1 MPLGMGY
8 TVEGQLTGEEK
19 HGGIQ
24 IQVFEPKPGLFSDTS
39 RHERRYMNSEMVME
53 CCEAA
58 SMGLGAGGKM
68 KQDIYPDPHGVETW
82 DTENFGK
89 AYIHI
94 VNSMDF
100 REITGLEPPVTPIS
114 ARDERDYLREVF
126 IRMLLHSEERG
137 PHASGLAWLKT
148 DGNHRIFKRPMRA
161 HELVYEKP
169 FQELLGQVDNE
180 TTVLMGHT
188 RWRTRGNE
196 FNNRNNHPIRA
207 GIVIGTH
214 NGTIYN
220 ADYLFRR
227 LGLPRYAEV
236 DSELIFRL
244 ADRFAPEGPI
254 DQEGLKKALALC
266 RGQMSAVL
274 ASRLDPGTITVLKG
288 NKPLCLRIHRQHRV
302 VLYASDDTFID
313 FAVDNEKGWREL
325 EVPPM
330 TMLTIRHAD
339 VRAIENSEFRFIP
352 QERKGTLPE
361 GVIA

>member
-1 MPLGMGY
+1 
-8 TVEGQLTGEEK
+8 
-19 HGGIQ
+19 
-24 IQVFEPKPGLFSDTS
+24 
-39 RHERRYMNSEMVME
+39 
-53 CCEAA
+53 
-58 SMGLGAGGKM
+58 
-68 KQDIYPDPHGVETW
+68 
-82 DTENFGK
+82 
-89 AYIHI
+89 
-94 VNSMDF
+94 
-100 REITGLEPPVTPIS
+100 
-114 ARDERDYLREVF
+114 
-126 IRMLLHSEERG
+126 
-137 PHASGLAWLKT
+137 
-148 DGNHRIFKRPMRA
+148 
-161 HELVYEKP
+161 
-169 FQELLGQVDNE
+169 
-180 TTVLMGHT
+180 MGHT
-188 RWRTRGNE
+188 RWGTRGNE

-302 VLYASDDTFID
+302 VLYASEPAFID

-352 QERKGTLPE
+352 QERKGTLPQ
-361 GVIA
+361 GVNA

>member
-1 MPLGMGY
+1 MC
-8 TVEGQLTGEEK
+8 GQV
-19 HGGIQ
+19 GI
-24 IQVFEPKPGLFSDTS
+24 IFGRK
-39 RHERRYMNSEMVME
+39 RRR
-53 CCEAA
+53 
-58 SMGLGAGGKM
+58 
-68 KQDIYPDPHGVETW
+68 P
-82 DTENFGK
+82 
-89 AYIHI
+89 
-94 VNSMDF
+94 
-100 REITGLEPPVTPIS
+100 
-114 ARDERDYLREVF
+114 DERDYLRELF

-148 DGNHRIFKRPMRA
+148 DGSHRIFKRPMRA
-161 HELVYEKP
+161 HELVYEKT

-254 DQEGLKKALALC
+254 DQDGLKKALALC

-274 ASRLDPGTITVLKG
+274 ASRLDPGTITVFKG

-302 VLYASDDTFID
+302 VLYASDDAFID
-313 FAVDNEKGWREL
+313 FAVDNETKPQDIGFGRAEGTPEGRAPGTGRVNGWREL

-330 TMLTIRHAD
+330 TMLTIRHED
-339 VRAIENSEFRFIP
+339 VRSIENSEFRFIP

-361 GVIA
+361 GVNA